1 MLKSNSEKWVHQV
14 DASLT
19 WTQVDPDL
27 FIYEENKGWFL
38 PSNSQIIYCC
48 KNMLIYTRIYWTN
61 SEPRPSLGV
70 NDFLIHRYERNGKV
84 YWSYFHNNGV
94 NWPNEILIEGNKWES
109 EKVLPIINES
119 LADRWRLNELWHLR
133 HVVFHIP

>member
-1 MLKSNSEKWVHQV
+1 
-14 DASLT
+14 
-19 WTQVDPDL
+19 
-27 FIYEENKGWFL
+27 
-38 PSNSQIIYCC
+38 
-48 KNMLIYTRIYWTN
+48 MLIYTRIYWTN

-84 YWSYFHNNGV
+84 YWSYFQNNGV